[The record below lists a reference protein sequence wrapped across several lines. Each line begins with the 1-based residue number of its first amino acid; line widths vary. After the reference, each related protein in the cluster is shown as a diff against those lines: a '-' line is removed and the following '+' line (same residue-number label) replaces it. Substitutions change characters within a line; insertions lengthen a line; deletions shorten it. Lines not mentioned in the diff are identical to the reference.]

1 LGADL
6 RVVVRSHEGKPLPA
20 ARVEVFGRAFYFA
33 GVVGAD
39 GSLSIPTPA
48 PGTYRVR
55 VAAEGF
61 YESTREMEPPAEIE
75 FVLAPYTQQAER
87 IEVRAETDP
96 ALSVPVA
103 GVAATPQRPA
113 TLRDALPLIPGVTR
127 TVEGKLVISDAAE
140 HRSTMLVNSLD
151 ATDPATGKFGAT
163 IPLDAVAAFQVE
175 KNPFLAEYGRFTTG
189 VVTVETRRAGEQW
202 SWVLN
207 DPTPELRLRSGR
219 LRGIRGFTPRLSA
232 GGPLGPARAGLWQSL
247 EYVFKETPVLTQPF
261 PRNETRRQSW
271 NSLTQLDWTVAGR
284 HTVSA
289 TVHLAPER
297 LDYLTLNFYNPQSAT
312 PSFRGR
318 ERMLAAGHGMPLRG
332 GWLEN
337 AFSFGDVRALTRPQ
351 GDEGLWMFPNR
362 HEGHYPFR
370 HRRRAQRRQGR
381 TSYAAAPR
389 WGHQFKTGLWIQGS
403 AMEGFWEGW
412 RLRIHDLD
420 GRHLREIRFF
430 NRPGFAQKD
439 RETSWYLQDAWS
451 VTRRLRLDLG
461 IRMDDQRA
469 ARQLRWGPRLSAA
482 WSPWAD
488 RRAVVRAGYG
498 WFFDRVPLNVLG
510 FESFP
515 EAWEQQLRRNVLER
529 GRLSPRARVWS
540 AQWDQQPAAWLQF
553 RVRCTENR
561 ASRLIVLR
569 PEAER
574 LRLAPEGASF
584 SRQLETIARLHF
596 GPERDLF
603 ASYVYSRTRAHLN
616 DFAELLGDIAAPL
629 VRPDAWAAP
638 PGNIPHRFL
647 LWGAWRLTPLLQTAA
662 ATRLWPP
669 SLASL
674 QPGRGWRL
682 FPVAEYRN
690 GFPFSALDATQN
702 YAEPP
707 NRHRFPDFFSLDFRL
722 AKDLPAGGRRVAR
735 VSFSVFNLTNHF
747 NPDSVRWNVADPQ
760 FGEFLGRRPRRYR
773 LDFDIYF

>member
-1 LGADL
+1 M
-6 RVVVRSHEGKPLPA
+6 PA
-20 ARVEVFGRAFYFA
+20 ARVEVLGRAFHFA
-33 GVVGAD
+33 GSVGSD
-39 GSLSIPTPA
+39 GSLSIVTPA

-55 VAAEGF
+55 VVAEGY
-61 YESTREMEPPAEIE
+61 YEATREVDPPAEVE
-75 FVLAPYTQQAER
+75 FILAPYTEQTQR
-87 IEVRAETDP
+87 IEVRADADP
-96 ALSVPVA
+96 AAAVPVA
-103 GVAATPQRPA
+103 SVAGTPQRPA
-113 TLRDALPLIPGVTR
+113 TLRDALPLIPGVAR

-140 HRSTMLVNSLD
+140 HRSTMLVNALD

-189 VVTVETRRAGEQW
+189 VVTVETRRAGQQW

-232 GGPLGPARAGLWQSL
+232 GGPLGRSPAGLWQSL

-271 NSLTQLDWTVAGR
+271 NSLTQLDWTIAGK
-284 HTVSA
+284 HAVSA
-289 TVHLAPER
+289 TLHLAPER
-297 LDYLTLNFYNPQSAT
+297 LDYLTLNFYNPQAAT

-318 ERMLAAGHGMPLRG
+318 ERMLAVTHGVAPKG

-337 AFSFGDVRALTRPQ
+337 AFAYRDVHALTRPQ
-351 GDEGLWMFPNR
+351 GDEGLRMFPNR
-362 HEGHYPFR
+362 NEGHYPFR
-370 HRRRAQRRQGR
+370 HRRQAERWQGR
-381 TSYAAAPR
+381 TSYSAAPWR
-389 WGHQFKTGLWIQGS
+389 GHQLKAGLWMQRS
-403 AMEGFWEGW
+403 VMEGFWEGA
-412 RLRIHDLD
+412 RLTIHDLD
-420 GRHLREIRFF
+420 GRRLREIRFV
-430 NRPGFAQKD
+430 NRPGFSQRD
-439 RETSWYLQDAWS
+439 RETSWYLQDAWT

-461 IRMDDQRA
+461 LRMDDQRA
-469 ARQLRWGPRLSAA
+469 AQQLRWGPRLSAA
-482 WSPWAD
+482 WSPWAE
-488 RRAVVRAGYG
+488 RRAAVRAGYG
-498 WFFDRVPLNVLG
+498 WFFDRVPLSVFG
-510 FESFP
+510 FESYP
-515 EAWEQQLRRNVLER
+515 EASEQQLRRNVLER
-529 GRLSPRARVWS
+529 RRLSPHARVWS
-540 AQWDQQPAAWLQF
+540 VQWDQQHAAWLQ
-553 RVRCTENR
+553 VRLRYSENR

-569 PEAER
+569 PEPER
-574 LRLAPEGASF
+574 LRLTPEGASL

-596 GPERDLF
+596 GPERDLY

-616 DFAELLGDIAAPL
+616 DFAEFLGDVSAPL

-647 LWGAWRLTPLLQTAA
+647 LWGALRLTPLLQTPAR
-662 ATRLWPP
+662 TRLWPP
-669 SLASL
+669 SRASL

-682 FPVAEYRN
+682 FPVVEYRN
-690 GFPFSALDATQN
+690 GFPFSALDAAQN

-707 NRHRFPDFFSLDFRL
+707 NRRRFPNFFSLDFRV
-722 AKDLPAGGRRVAR
+722 AKDFPAGGRRVAR

-760 FGEFLGRRPRRYR
+760 FGEFLGRRPRRHR